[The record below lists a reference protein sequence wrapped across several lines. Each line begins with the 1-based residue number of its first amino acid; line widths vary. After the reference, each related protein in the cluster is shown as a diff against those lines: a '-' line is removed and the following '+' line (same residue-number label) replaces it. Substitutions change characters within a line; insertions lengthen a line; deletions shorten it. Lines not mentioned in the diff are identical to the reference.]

1 MLNSTTRTLRTIA
14 LTGAGIAAFIA
25 TPALAADTAELAVS
39 ATVTATCNI
48 TTSSVAFGSVD
59 VTSGSN
65 VDATGGISVTCTNGT
80 AWAAAAGAGTGTGA
94 TVTARKMTSGAN
106 LLNYALF
113 TDSARTTNFG
123 GANTISG
130 TGTGSA
136 QASSVYGRVASG
148 QTTVPS
154 GSYVDSVTIS
164 LTY

>member
-1 MLNSTTRTLRTIA
+1 MFNMVRSIRLVA
-14 LTGAGIAAFIA
+14 LGGVAVAAIAAQ
-25 TPALAADTAELAVS
+25 PALAADTAPMTVS
-39 ATVTATCNI
+39 ATVTATCNV
-48 TTSSVAFGSVD
+48 TTSAVAFGNVD

-65 VDATGGISVTCTNGT
+65 VDAVGGISVTCTNGT
-80 AWAAAAGAGTGTGA
+80 AWAAAAGAGNGTGA
-94 TVTARKMTSGAN
+94 TVTARKMASGAN

-130 TGTGSA
+130 TGSGSA

-148 QTTVPS
+148 QTSVPS
-154 GSYVDSVTIS
+154 GSYADSVAIT

>member
-1 MLNSTTRTLRTIA
+1 MLNPTTRTLRILA
-14 LTGAGIAAFIA
+14 LTGAAVAALAA
-25 TPALAADTAELAVS
+25 TPALAADTAPLAVS
-39 ATVTATCNI
+39 ATVTGTCNV
-48 TTSSVAFGSVD
+48 TTSAVAFGNVD

-80 AWAAAAGAGTGTGA
+80 AWAAAAGAGNGTGA
-94 TVTARKMTSGAN
+94 TVTARKMMSGTD

-113 TDSARTTNFG
+113 TDSGRTTNFG

-136 QASSVYGRVASG
+136 QASTVYGRVASG

-154 GSYVDSVTIS
+154 GSYADSVTIS